1 MTSVDIAFVLREL
14 ESLVGA
20 RVEKVFQEGHQIHF
34 ALHLP
39 GRGGRTLLA
48 GDGMLFLSEATPPH
62 AKVPTSF
69 AMYLRKYLKGKRIN
83 KVVQQGFDRIVALEF
98 DGAKMI
104 FELFRDGNA
113 LFVSPEGQILSL
125 LVRERWKD
133 RTLKKG
139 ETYTLPPSGMN
150 PVDIT
155 LEDFLPAMKNDKQVV
170 AFLAREMS
178 FGGTYAEE
186 VCARAGIEK
195 STPCNTL
202 PSKDVKLLL
211 NTVKGLLNESIT
223 PSIIG
228 EGEKRIDVVPIS
240 LKKYTDFSE
249 TKFSSFNSALEEYF
263 LSGMNVKEEENAK
276 KEKMT
281 REKKILV
288 RKKAQEDAIM
298 RRDKEAGS
306 LVRAAELISAS
317 YSEYESLILA
327 VREKG
332 IGKAKQVSVKVKS
345 VDNKKK
351 LISIDAGNGTTVEL
365 SIEKSLAENINA
377 IYSRSKMLKQ
387 KMLRANDALLK
398 TEKLLL
404 EKREEIVMQ
413 KTCVREKQQKKEWYQ
428 KFRWFRSS
436 NGFLVVGGRDATS
449 NEVLIKKHTE
459 KNDLV
464 FHTDVAGS
472 PFVVIKASEN
482 EIDKK
487 TIDETAQFTASYSR
501 AWKQGVGSLDVFY
514 ISPEQVTKKTPSGEY
529 MGHGSF
535 MVYGK
540 KNWIKTELRIAV
552 CLSEGAFLCGP
563 VESITSKT
571 GKYVLFGPGTTR
583 AADIAKK
590 IKAELFQ
597 ISSKEE
603 QDVLRKMSTEGIQKS
618 VPFGSGEILKNTYK
632 KGYVKRK

>member
-1 MTSVDIAFVLREL
+1 MTSIDIAFALREM

-113 LFVSPEGQILSL
+113 LFVSPDGQILSL

-139 ETYTLPPSGMN
+139 ETYNMN
-150 PVDIT
+150 PFEIS
-155 LEDFLPAMKNDKQVV
+155 LEEFSSAMKNEKQIV

-195 STPCNTL
+195 STPCNAIS
-202 PSKDVKLLL
+202 SKDVELLL
-211 NTVKGLLNESIT
+211 NTVKCMLNESVA
-223 PSIIG
+223 PFIIS
-228 EGEKRIDVVPIS
+228 EGEKRIDVVPIH
-240 LKKYTDFSE
+240 LKKYEGFSE

-263 LSGMNVKEEENAK
+263 LSGMNVKEEEKTK

-288 RKKAQEDAIM
+288 RKKAQEDAIA
-298 RRDKEAGS
+298 RRDKEAS
-306 LVRAAELISAS
+306 NLVRAAEIISAN
-317 YSEYESLILA
+317 YSEYESLIMA

-332 IGKAKQVSVKVKS
+332 IGKAKQASDKVKS
-345 VDNKKK
+345 VDSKKK

-365 SIEKSLAENINA
+365 NIEKSLAENINA

-398 TEKLLL
+398 TEELLL
-404 EKREEIVMQ
+404 IEKREEPLPQ
-413 KTCVREKQQKKEWYQ
+413 KSRITTGLQKKEWFQ

-472 PFVVIKASEN
+472 PFVVIKASET

-501 AWKQGVGSLDVFY
+501 AWKQGVGALDVFY
-514 ISPEQVTKKTPSGEY
+514 ISPDQVTKKTPSGEY

-540 KNWIKTELRIAV
+540 KNWIKTELRVAV
-552 CLSEGAFLCGP
+552 CLYEGAFLCGP

-603 QDVLRKMSTEGIQKS
+603 QDLLRKMSTEDIQKS

>member
-1 MTSVDIAFVLREL
+1 
-14 ESLVGA
+14 
-20 RVEKVFQEGHQIHF
+20 
-34 ALHLP
+34 
-39 GRGGRTLLA
+39 
-48 GDGMLFLSEATPPH
+48 
-62 AKVPTSF
+62 
-69 AMYLRKYLKGKRIN
+69 
-83 KVVQQGFDRIVALEF
+83 
-98 DGAKMI
+98 KMI

-263 LSGMNVKEEENAK
+263 LSGMNVKEEEKAK

-436 NGFLVVGGRDATS
+436 NGFLVVGGR
-449 NEVLIKKHTE
+449 
-459 KNDLV
+459 
-464 FHTDVAGS
+464 
-472 PFVVIKASEN
+472 
-482 EIDKK
+482 
-487 TIDETAQFTASYSR
+487 
-501 AWKQGVGSLDVFY
+501 
-514 ISPEQVTKKTPSGEY
+514 
-529 MGHGSF
+529 
-535 MVYGK
+535 
-540 KNWIKTELRIAV
+540 
-552 CLSEGAFLCGP
+552 
-563 VESITSKT
+563 
-571 GKYVLFGPGTTR
+571 
-583 AADIAKK
+583 
-590 IKAELFQ
+590 
-597 ISSKEE
+597 
-603 QDVLRKMSTEGIQKS
+603 
-618 VPFGSGEILKNTYK
+618 
-632 KGYVKRK
+632 